1 MVDKNNTNIL
11 ELHSSG
17 EMRSPPQTLDRD
29 DLFKISQLWVSQ
41 GNKPLHRPL
50 EVLFHFFDGLCSL
63 TDAHTAFSVI
73 SIKDNQNP
81 TLQPKDDPLGGWRA
95 KELIIFRGSA
105 EERMIGMD
113 YMNSHDYLHDEATIA
128 NMKHAGKHRVH
139 LIREF
144 LELKEGMTRDD
155 LHAQKL
161 LDALGL
167 GDRLVGAHALCPN
180 AEFFI
185 GLDRLQGY
193 PLFDVRERDILFEV
207 IRGMRPLVTRLFM
220 SFGRLTGQ
228 TSLTPRE
235 QEALHFLLDGLS
247 EKEVGEEMGITPA
260 SAHQYAVSI
269 YRKLGVNSRA
279 QLLNLWLNPPTEFG
293 V

>member
-1 MVDKNNTNIL
+1 
-11 ELHSSG
+11 
-17 EMRSPPQTLDRD
+17 MRSAPPTLDRD

-50 EVLFHFFDGLCSL
+50 DVLFHFFDGLCAL
-63 TDAHTAFSVI
+63 TEAHTAFAVVTL
-73 SIKDNQNP
+73 KDNQNP
-81 TLQPKDDPLGGWRA
+81 TLQPKDDPLNGWRA

-105 EERMIGMD
+105 EERMIGID
-113 YMNSHDYLHDEATIA
+113 YMNDNSYMHDEPTIA
-128 NMKHAGKHRVH
+128 NMQQAGKHRVH

-144 LELKEGMTRDD
+144 LEAHGDMTREQ
-155 LHAQKL
+155 LNGKKL
-161 LDALGL
+161 LDDLGL
-167 GDRLVGAHALCPN
+167 GDRLVGAHALCPS

-193 PLFDVRERDILFEV
+193 PLFDVRERDLLFEV

-220 SFGRLTGQ
+220 SYGRLPGQ

-235 QEALHFLLDGLS
+235 QETLHFLLDGLS
-247 EKEVGEEMGITPA
+247 EKEVGEQMQITPA

-279 QLLNLWLNPPTEFG
+279 QLLNLWLNPPTEFE